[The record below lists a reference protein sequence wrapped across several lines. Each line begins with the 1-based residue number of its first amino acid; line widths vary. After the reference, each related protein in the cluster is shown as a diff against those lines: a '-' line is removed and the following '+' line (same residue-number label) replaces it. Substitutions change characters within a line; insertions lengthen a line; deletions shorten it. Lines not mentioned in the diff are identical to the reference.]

1 MMAGKMKLVAVINIY
16 KEVVL
21 MEISATGRQNE

>member
-1 MMAGKMKLVAVINIY
+1 MKLVAVINIY

-21 MEISATGRQNE
+21 MEISATGRQNEWND